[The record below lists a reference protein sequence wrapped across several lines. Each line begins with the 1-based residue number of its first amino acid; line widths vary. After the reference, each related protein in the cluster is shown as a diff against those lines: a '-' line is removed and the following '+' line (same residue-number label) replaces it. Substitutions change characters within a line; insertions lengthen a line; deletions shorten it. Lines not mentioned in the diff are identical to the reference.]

1 MAFLKAA
8 CSGGKL
14 YESCKRYF
22 VLDMAEVSGV
32 FMGSGFDIWYQMTLM
47 KQSFIL

>member
-1 MAFLKAA
+1 MMIYYNKCPGFMAFLKAA

-32 FMGSGFDIWYQMTLM
+32 FMGSGFDI
-47 KQSFIL
+47 